1 MQTEKEQNM
10 RSLLD
15 SLPTKTLISQ
25 LIMIDFPGPRPDS
38 AYQEDFLNHPWGGV
52 ILFAKN
58 IVDEAQLV
66 ELTGYLQQISRSS
79 LPSLPLLIG
88 VDHEGGIVTRF
99 NFPSMT
105 PLCGNMALG
114 ATGNA
119 EYARQAARIC
129 AVELRKMGINTDFA
143 PVLDVNNNP
152 QNPIIGARSFGESPD
167 LVTDM
172 GLAYIRG
179 LREGGIIATAKHF
192 PGHGDTSW
200 DTHSSLPT
208 IPHSM
213 ERLESIELKPFQAAV
228 REDVDMIMTAHI
240 TFPAL
245 EPTEGLPAT
254 LSHRILTGLLRER
267 MGYRGVIVTDSMAMK
282 AITSAFGYQE
292 AALMALQAGAD
303 LLLLCGSRDE
313 QISTLNYLEKAVETG
328 KLTRERL
335 LASAERL
342 FHLRSRVAENVSLQA
357 SDSPENRR
365 AAMTAITQAS
375 ITLVKN
381 DDLLLPLSRDCRLAV
396 VLPRCF
402 PLSPLGEAVFSPTLV
417 DHLAGYTGNIKKVEY
432 DAKTGAIDDDML
444 RESLK
449 QSQFA
454 LFCAFCNGRLPEG
467 QREIFNKMQRE
478 GTPVIV
484 ISLNSP
490 YVLIDIPDARS
501 CIYCYNY
508 GDISMETLASVLFG
522 KHKPAGRLPV
532 SLPGLFPQDYS
543 LSY

>member
-1 MQTEKEQNM
+1 M
-10 RSLLD
+10 RAVLE
-15 SLPTKTLISQ
+15 SLPIKTLLSQ
-25 LIMIDFPGPRPDS
+25 LIMIDFPGPKPYSD
-38 AYQEDFLNHPWGGV
+38 YQEDFRDHPWAGV

-58 IVDEAQLV
+58 IVDEEQLL
-66 ELTGYLQQISRSS
+66 ELTGFLQQISQCS
-79 LPSLPLLIG
+79 LPSLPMLIA

-119 EYARQAARIC
+119 EYAFQAGRIC
-129 AVELRKMGINTDFA
+129 AVELRKIGINTDFA

-152 QNPIIGARSFGESPD
+152 ENPIIGARSFGESPD
-167 LVTDM
+167 LVRDM

-200 DTHSSLPT
+200 DTHSSLPV

-213 ERLESIELKPFQAAV
+213 ERLENIELKPFQAAV
-228 REDVDMIMTAHI
+228 QEDVDMIMTAHI

-313 QISTLNYLEKAVETG
+313 QISTLYYLEKAVEEG
-328 KLTRERL
+328 KLTKERL
-335 LASAERL
+335 LVSAERL
-342 FHLRSRVAENVSLQA
+342 LHLRSRVAKNVPMQTEEL
-357 SDSPENRR
+357 PEDRR
-365 AAMTAITQAS
+365 AAMTTITQAS
-375 ITLVKN
+375 ITLLKN
-381 DDLLLPLSRDCRLAV
+381 DDLVLPLSRECRLAV
-396 VLPRCF
+396 VLPRSF

-417 DHLAGYTGNIKKVEY
+417 DHLSGYTGRIIKVEY
-432 DAKTGAIDDDML
+432 DVKTCAIDDDLL

-454 LFCAFCNGRLPEG
+454 LFCPFCNGRLPDG
-467 QREIFNKMQRE
+467 QREIYSRMRRE
-478 GTPVIV
+478 GAQVIV
-484 ISLNSP
+484 ISMNSP

-508 GDISMETLASVLFG
+508 GDISMEALAAVLFG
-522 KHKPAGRLPV
+522 KHKPVGKLPV
-532 SLPGLFPQDYS
+532 SLPGLLPQDYS
-543 LSY
+543 LTY